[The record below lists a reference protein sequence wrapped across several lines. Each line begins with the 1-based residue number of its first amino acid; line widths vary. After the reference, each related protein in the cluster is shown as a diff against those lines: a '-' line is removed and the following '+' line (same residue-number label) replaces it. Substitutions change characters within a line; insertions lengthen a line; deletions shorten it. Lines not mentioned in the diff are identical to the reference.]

1 MRRLVA
7 VLLLLALARDDV
19 LAQTSS
25 TTAQGWVLT
34 PAGQQVSLGDRPLSI
49 VGSPDGKTLLIG
61 NDGQSTQ
68 SLMVVDRA
76 TGSVIQT
83 IAYAAPEALFVGLVF
98 SPDGKHVYGSAGGNN
113 KIRTYAV
120 EGQQVTE
127 GEAIALAAQ
136 RDGRKINPYPAGLA
150 IVPDGNTLFI
160 ANNLDDSLSVL
171 DLQTRTVTSTVPVGH
186 NPYAA
191 LLTEDGKKVYVSNWG
206 EQSVSVIDTTALTL
220 QQNVVVGTHPSALAL
235 SSVRHELYVANT
247 DSDSVSVID
256 TTT

>member
-19 LAQTSS
+19 LAQTNA
-25 TTAQGWVLT
+25 TTTPQGWVLT
-34 PAGQQVSLGDRPLSI
+34 PAGQQVSLGDRPLSV

-127 GEAIALAAQ
+127 GE
-136 RDGRKINPYPAGLA
+136 
-150 IVPDGNTLFI
+150 
-160 ANNLDDSLSVL
+160 
-171 DLQTRTVTSTVPVGH
+171 
-186 NPYAA
+186 
-191 LLTEDGKKVYVSNWG
+191 
-206 EQSVSVIDTTALTL
+206 
-220 QQNVVVGTHPSALAL
+220 
-235 SSVRHELYVANT
+235 
-247 DSDSVSVID
+247 
-256 TTT
+256 